1 MYLTF
6 KLESFA
12 TCEVSQSLLSTFL
25 KKMMNVL
32 YRKLLLMPRWVVI
45 LPSGTSLSDSNRQV
59 VFDIDQ
65 LGRGWQQS
73 EIGAWRNI
81 ESAPLFLCSKWHRSA
96 LSILFEAGL
105 QSTHAGRQFWDNF
118 TVNSPK
124 RKVFTEIDDL
134 PLSNGQSENSL
145 REGNILISC
154 QGNFKFLHEF
164 EIFRTNSLYEF
175 RDVWWHSFGWF
186 RLQCVLFQNMTEK
199 GFLLSN
205 RGRIAPRTF

>member
-12 TCEVSQSLLSTFL
+12 TFEVSQSLLSTFL

-73 EIGAWRNI
+73 EIGA
-81 ESAPLFLCSKWHRSA
+81 
-96 LSILFEAGL
+96 
-105 QSTHAGRQFWDNF
+105 
-118 TVNSPK
+118 
-124 RKVFTEIDDL
+124 
-134 PLSNGQSENSL
+134 
-145 REGNILISC
+145 
-154 QGNFKFLHEF
+154 
-164 EIFRTNSLYEF
+164 
-175 RDVWWHSFGWF
+175 
-186 RLQCVLFQNMTEK
+186 
-199 GFLLSN
+199 
-205 RGRIAPRTF
+205 